1 MNDDELRPDRDDET
15 IPISREQ
22 DAQFSGK
29 TIYFPSRDGE
39 SAPEKGALPP
49 AREPIEDR
57 TEKPDRSFLSFFDAP
72 EGETPAETP
81 SPDGENRESDAAES
95 ESDSPDEEILSFDE
109 FVQKEVDE
117 ETREDLDNL
126 IRQND
131 ADSLFE
137 LGQQYGDEAVPEPTE
152 PPEGDEVSINPTS
165 ILEAMLFVGNRE
177 NKPLPIEKAASLM
190 RNVTRDDILKS
201 AAQLNARYTKT
212 AAPYRVVE
220 KEEGLVLELRPEFE
234 SVRQRFFG
242 KVRDAKLTQNQ
253 IDILALVAYRQPI
266 TAAEIA
272 QVRPQAGN
280 ILNALLKRNLIET
293 VPGETPDAPPVYRTT
308 DRLLKI
314 LGINAITDLPIV
326 DELDYR

>member
-1 MNDDELRPDRDDET
+1 MNDDDLRPDRADET
-15 IPISREQ
+15 IPLSRER

-29 TIYFPSRDGE
+29 TIFFPQREGE
-39 SAPEKGALPP
+39 EDAAKESPLPP
-49 AREPIEDR
+49 ARDPIEDR
-57 TEKPDRSFLSFFDAP
+57 SEKPSRPFASFFDEP
-72 EGETPAETP
+72 EGDDA
-81 SPDGENRESDAAES
+81 SSGESDET
-95 ESDSPDEEILSFDE
+95 SDEPEEETLSFDE
-109 FVQKEVDE
+109 LVQKEIEE

-137 LGQQYGDEAVPEPTE
+137 LGRRYGDEAVPEPDE
-152 PPEGDEVSINPTS
+152 ISEEDEVNISPTS

-177 NKPLPIEKAASLM
+177 NAPLPVEKAASLM
-190 RNVTRDDILKS
+190 RNVTPDDVLES
-201 AAQLNARYTKT
+201 AAQLNDRYTKT
-212 AAPYRVVE
+212 AAPYRVAE
-220 KEEGLVLELRPEFE
+220 KEGGLVLELRPEYE
-234 SVRQRFFG
+234 PIRQRFFG

-280 ILNALLKRNLIET
+280 VLNALVKRNLIEI
-293 VPGETPDAPPVYRTT
+293 VPSETDGSPPVYRTT

-314 LGINAITDLPIV
+314 LGINAIADLPIV

>member
-15 IPISREQ
+15 IPLSRER

-29 TIYFPSRDGE
+29 TIFFPQREGKEDAAKE
-39 SAPEKGALPP
+39 SSLPP
-49 AREPIEDR
+49 ARDPIEDR
-57 TEKPDRSFLSFFDAP
+57 SEKPNRPFLSFFDEQDEDDASSGESAEPSEEP
-72 EGETPAETP
+72 EEET
-81 SPDGENRESDAAES
+81 
-95 ESDSPDEEILSFDE
+95 LSFDE
-109 FVQKEVDE
+109 LVQKEIEE

-137 LGQQYGDEAVPEPTE
+137 LGQRYGDEALPEPDE
-152 PPEGDEVSINPTS
+152 ISEEDEVDVSPTS

-177 NKPLPIEKAASLM
+177 NTPLSIEKAASLM
-190 RNVTRDDILKS
+190 RNVTPDDVLES
-201 AAQLNARYTKT
+201 AARLNERYTKT
-212 AAPYRVVE
+212 AAPYRVAE
-220 KEEGLVLELRPEFE
+220 KEGGLVLELRPEYE
-234 SVRQRFFG
+234 PIRQRFFG

-253 IDILALVAYRQPI
+253 IDVLALVAYRQPI

-272 QVRPQAGN
+272 QVRPQSGN
-280 ILNALLKRNLIET
+280 VLNALVKRNLIEI
-293 VPGETPDAPPVYRTT
+293 VPGESDGAPPVYRTT

>member
-1 MNDDELRPDRDDET
+1 MNDDELRPDGADET
-15 IPISREQ
+15 IPLSRER

-29 TIYFPSRDGE
+29 TIFFPPRESEEDLREGEENAAGE
-39 SAPEKGALPP
+39 SPLPP
-49 AREPIEDR
+49 ARDPIEDR
-57 TEKPDRSFLSFFDAP
+57 TEKPSRSFLSFFDAP
-72 EGETPAETP
+72 EGEDEPPAGESAEPAPDDEPEEET
-81 SPDGENRESDAAES
+81 
-95 ESDSPDEEILSFDE
+95 LSFDE
-109 FVQKEVDE
+109 LVQREVEE

-137 LGQQYGDEAVPEPTE
+137 LGRQYGDEAVPEPE
-152 PPEGDEVSINPTS
+152 EISEEDDVDISPTS

-177 NKPLPIEKAASLM
+177 NKPLSIEKAASLM
-190 RNVTRDDILKS
+190 RNVTPDDVLES
-201 AAQLNARYTKT
+201 AAQLNDRYTKT
-212 AAPYRVVE
+212 AAPYRVAE
-220 KEEGLVLELRPEFE
+220 KDGGLVLELRPEYE
-234 SVRQRFFG
+234 PVRQRFFG

-272 QVRPQAGN
+272 QIRPQAGN
-280 ILNALLKRNLIET
+280 VLNALVKRNLIEI
-293 VPGETPDAPPVYRTT
+293 VPGETGDAPPVYRTT

-314 LGINAITDLPIV
+314 LGINAVTDLPIV